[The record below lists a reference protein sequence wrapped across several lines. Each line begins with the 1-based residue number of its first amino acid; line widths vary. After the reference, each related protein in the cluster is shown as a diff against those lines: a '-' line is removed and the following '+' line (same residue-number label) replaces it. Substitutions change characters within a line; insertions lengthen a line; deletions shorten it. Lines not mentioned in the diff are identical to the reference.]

1 MGRKRKRSTR
11 RGKRGGKRRRFRR
24 ALRRIKHSVVKS
36 GNPFR
41 RVHTVRHRY
50 QESSKSLNPGVGGTC
65 AVHIFR
71 ANSMYDPDYTGT
83 GHQPLGFDEMSTIYN
98 KHKVTRAKITVTFQP
113 STNQYV
119 GTVVGVAISRGNGG
133 LSDAREYIENG
144 SCVWKYMDAD
154 YTGTGHQP
162 LGFDEMSTIYNKHK
176 VTRAKI
182 TVTFQ
187 PSTNQYVGTVV
198 GVAISRGNGGLS
210 DAREYIE
217 NGSCVWKYMDAATT
231 ANGAVH
237 SKTVS
242 LGVDIKKFFGKSSL
256 DDDFIGSSS
265 DNPARV
271 LYFHVFCGNLNSQDE
286 GIVYFNAKIEFQ
298 ATWTDPYDL
307 VLS

>member
-71 ANSMYDPDYTGT
+71 ANSMYDP
-83 GHQPLGFDEMSTIYN
+83 
-98 KHKVTRAKITVTFQP
+98 
-113 STNQYV
+113 
-119 GTVVGVAISRGNGG
+119 
-133 LSDAREYIENG
+133 
-144 SCVWKYMDAD
+144 D